1 MFILLMTSCNQPQ
14 TEGTAQPQRFLRA
27 GKKGPAPGSAEK
39 PIVMAFVPSTEA
51 EKIVEGAQ
59 PLMKLL
65 EAKTGLKFKDYIA
78 TSYIAV
84 VEAMG
89 QGHVDVAWLPTL
101 AYVLANDRNGATV
114 KLKAVRDGKNTYYG
128 IIITRKDSGINTLAD
143 LKGKTFAFVDAA
155 SASGH
160 LYPRAL
166 LMKNGIDPDK
176 DLKRYLFAGGHDSV
190 VMAVFKK
197 NVAAGASY
205 EDARD
210 KFKDTMPKVLAETK
224 VIAKTDPI
232 PSDTVSFSSKLPPE
246 LVEKITQALV
256 DLMKTPEGKKA
267 VYDIYQVEDLVPAA
281 DSDYD
286 TVREVAKVLGLDLEK
301 QVKEGAG

>member
-1 MFILLMTSCNQPQ
+1 MLIFALCASCNQP
-14 TEGTAQPQRFLRA
+14 AQDSAGKPQRFLTGNR
-27 GKKGPAPGSAEK
+27 KDAPGSAAK

-65 EAKTGLKFKDYIA
+65 EDKTGLKFKDYIA

-101 AYVLANDRNGATV
+101 AYVLANNRNGTIV
-114 KLKAVRDGKNTYYG
+114 KLKAVRDGKDTYYG
-128 IIITRKDSGINTLAD
+128 LIITRNDSGINAIAD
-143 LKGKTFAFVDAA
+143 LKGKNFAFVDAA
-155 SASGH
+155 SASGN

-166 LMKNGIDPDK
+166 LMKNGIDPEK
-176 DLKRYLFAGGHDSV
+176 DLKRYLYAGGHDSA

-197 NVAAGASY
+197 NVDAAAIY

-210 KFKDTMPKVLAETK
+210 KYKDTMPKVLSETK
-224 VIAKTDPI
+224 ILAKTDPI
-232 PSDTVSFSSKLPPE
+232 PSDTVSFSSSLPPE
-246 LVEKITQALV
+246 LVEKITQALI

-267 VYDIYQVEDLVPAA
+267 VYDIYQVEVLVPAA

-286 TVREVAKVLGLDLEK
+286 TVREVAKVLDLDLEK
-301 QVKEGAG
+301 QVKGD

>member
-1 MFILLMTSCNQPQ
+1 MLIFALCTSCNQPAQ
-14 TEGTAQPQRFLRA
+14 ESTAKPQRFLTGN
-27 GKKGPAPGSAEK
+27 GKDGSGSAAK

-65 EAKTGLKFKDYIA
+65 EDKTGLKFKDYIA

-101 AYVLANDRNGATV
+101 AYVLANNRNGTIV
-114 KLKAVRDGKNTYYG
+114 KLKAVRDGKDTYYG
-128 IIITRKDSGINTLAD
+128 LIITRNDSGINTIAD
-143 LKGKTFAFVDAA
+143 LKGKNFAFVDAA
-155 SASGH
+155 SASGN

-166 LMKNGIDPDK
+166 LMKNGVDPEK
-176 DLKRYLFAGGHDSV
+176 DLKRYLYAGGHDSA

-197 NVAAGASY
+197 NVDAAAIY
-205 EDARD
+205 DDARD
-210 KFKDTMPKVLAETK
+210 KYKETMPKVLSETK
-224 VIAKTDPI
+224 ILAKTDPI
-232 PSDTVSFSSKLPPE
+232 PSDTVSFSSSLPPE
-246 LVEKITQALV
+246 MVEKITQALI

-267 VYDIYQVEDLVPAA
+267 VYDIYQVEGLVPAA

-286 TVREVAKVLGLDLEK
+286 TVREVAKVLDLDLEK
-301 QVKEGAG
+301 QVKGDG